1 MEDKERLEQL
11 IEQIRE
17 DVEWMKESLF
27 KKYEDRASK
36 LASDISNLEKKTQHS
51 IVEINS
57 KMQSGEKVQ
66 CQWMSEAKVSQAA
79 IVTELVEH
87 KQSVENSLSMFWN
100 ELIEIRKGT
109 SAENLT
115 VISEKLE
122 ATSRDS
128 SSKLGKLDDRLYI
141 LEEK

>member
-1 MEDKERLEQL
+1 
-11 IEQIRE
+11 
-17 DVEWMKESLF
+17 
-27 KKYEDRASK
+27 
-36 LASDISNLEKKTQHS
+36 
-51 IVEINS
+51 
-57 KMQSGEKVQ
+57 
-66 CQWMSEAKVSQAA
+66 MSEAKVSQAA